1 MTDQLPHRRGQAP
14 TDRTREAFSIRPTP
28 TIVSVASGA
37 ASVLILSVSD
47 GWFLQPY
54 IQLQNWATGDMMIGR
69 VAFVIIGGLLGFIMG
84 WLWSGRNPIL
94 RALLFGPLQG
104 TILYVIVA
112 DQGVLGWGT
121 AGIAAIVAFFS
132 GLGYWAHQFVERLR
146 ETPTTFGSAA
156 WAKFDEL
163 VLKGM
168 ITLEGF
174 RLGFTRDDKGVLHP
188 LGYGGDRHIGTVA
201 PNRSGKGTCSIIPN
215 LLTYPGSVM
224 VIDPKGENA
233 MITAHQRKLK
243 GQAVHIVDPWN
254 ITGMDTACFNPID
267 WLKAGDIDISDNAML
282 LADAII
288 MMNG

>member
-1 MTDQLPHRRGQAP
+1 MSDTTSNTMQTTTKLALMSAGVFGLTMLGLDHEALAQSTRDFWGNPAP
-14 TDRTREAFSIRPTP
+14 YGYKPLNLAYLRL
-28 TIVSVASGA
+28 TIIAVSSALGFALGWYLSPAASGIRQA
-37 ASVLILSVSD
+37 VTSCIMLILV
-47 GWFLQPY
+47 L
-54 IQLQNWATGDMMIGR
+54 
-69 VAFVIIGGLLGFIMG
+69 VAVLNNGI
-84 WLWSGRNPIL
+84 
-94 RALLFGPLQG
+94 
-104 TILYVIVA
+104 
-112 DQGVLGWGT
+112 LGWTLTPLVSIG
-121 AGIAAIVAFFS
+121 AFMAAF
-132 GLGYWAHQFVERLR
+132 GYWARRFVERLR

-174 RLGFTRDDKGVLHP
+174 RLGFTRDDKGVRHP

-201 PNRSGKGTCSIIPN
+201 PNRSGKGTCSIIPQ
-215 LLTYPGSVM
+215 LLTYPGSVL
-224 VIDPKGENA
+224 VVDPKGENA
-233 MITAHQRKLK
+233 MITADQRRLM